1 MQTRGNMPNYICN
14 DYLLKEEYQF
24 SPTEW
29 YWLYQPHSRAGLM
42 FMRRWPT
49 QSGLHDFCSL
59 SCHSFSLVFSLS
71 FVELFCFV
79 SNCLSFWFLFC
90 FLGFYFEKEEKK
102 HEVGWVRRWR
112 GSGRTWRKIK
122 NIIKTYCMAMVKTIF
137 KSNKSFKIYIRTG
150 KLIVS
155 LFKLNHVIK

>member
-14 DYLLKEEYQF
+14 EYLLKEEYHF

-90 FLGFYFEKEEKK
+90 FLGFYFEKEKK
-102 HEVGWVRRWR
+102 TWSWMGKEVERLWEDLEEE
-112 GSGRTWRKIK
+112 K
-122 NIIKTYCMAMVKTIF
+122 NIIKTYCMAIVKTIF